1 MRWFSLKRL
10 LKQNKGQTVV
20 EFALVL
26 PVLIFL
32 LLAIMEGGRIF
43 AAYLE
48 LQNAARDG
56 ARYAAINCPKE
67 EWGSWVTATLTPWIS
82 SRLSML
88 DSRELEIAFSRKSIP
103 NNKERWVEV
112 TLDYPLPV
120 TTPIISSLTGNPLN
134 LSVKMAMRSER

>member
-1 MRWFSLKRL
+1 MKKLIR
-10 LKQNKGQTVV
+10 QNKGQTVV

-56 ARYAAINCPKE
+56 ARYAAIHCPE
-67 EWGSWVTATLTPWIS
+67 DSEWSTWVSGDLTPWIH

-88 DSRELEIAFSRKSIP
+88 SSSNLIIECTKASSSVEIVLK
-103 NNKERWVEV
+103 
-112 TLDYPLPV
+112 YPLSV

-134 LSVKMAMRSER
+134 LSVKMAMRSEK

>member
-1 MRWFSLKRL
+1 MRWFSLRKLIR
-10 LKQNKGQTVV
+10 QNKGQTVV
-20 EFALVL
+20 ELALVL

-56 ARYAAINCPKE
+56 ARYAAIHCPEDSK
-67 EWGSWVTATLTPWIS
+67 WDTWVSGELTTWIHG
-82 SRLSML
+82 RLSML
-88 DSRELEIAFSRKSIP
+88 GSSNLTIECAKKSSS
-103 NNKERWVEV
+103 VEV
-112 TLDYPLPV
+112 VLKYPLPV

-134 LSVKMAMRSER
+134 LSVQMAMRREH

>member
-1 MRWFSLKRL
+1 MRWFHLKNL

-56 ARYAAINCPKE
+56 ARYAAINCPE
-67 EWGSWVTATLTPWIS
+67 DWGAWVNSDLAQWIS

-88 DSRELEIAFSRKSIP
+88 DSQELEIIFSRNSTP
-103 NNKERWVEV
+103 NKKEHWVEV
-112 TLDYPLPV
+112 TLNYPLPV
-120 TTPIISSLTGNPLN
+120 TTPIISSITGNPLN

>member
-1 MRWFSLKRL
+1 MKKLI
-10 LKQNKGQTVV
+10 KQNKGQTVV

-56 ARYAAINCPKE
+56 ARYAAIHCPE
-67 EWGSWVTATLTPWIS
+67 DSEWSTWVSGDLTPWIH

-88 DSRELEIAFSRKSIP
+88 SSSNLIIECTKASSSVEIVLK
-103 NNKERWVEV
+103 
-112 TLDYPLPV
+112 YPLSV

-134 LSVKMAMRSER
+134 LSVQMAMRREH

>member
-1 MRWFSLKRL
+1 MKRL

-56 ARYAAINCPKE
+56 ARYAAINCPE
-67 EWGSWVTATLTPWIS
+67 DWGTWLTAALTPWIN

-88 DSRELEIAFSRKSIP
+88 DSQELRITFSRNSTP
-103 NNKERWVEV
+103 NEKERWVEV
-112 TLDYPLPV
+112 KLDYPLPV

>member
-1 MRWFSLKRL
+1 MKKLIR
-10 LKQNKGQTVV
+10 QNKGQTVV

-56 ARYAAINCPKE
+56 ARYASIHCPKDD
-67 EWGSWVTATLTPWIS
+67 WDKWDALTPWVK

-88 DSRELEIAFSRKSIP
+88 NSDLLQVDFSRNS
-103 NNKERWVEV
+103 NNKDEAWVEV
-112 TLDYPLPV
+112 KLDYPLPV

-134 LSVKMAMRSER
+134 LSVKMAMRSEK

>member
-1 MRWFSLKRL
+1 MKTLI
-10 LKQNKGQTVV
+10 KQNKGQTVV

-56 ARYAAINCPKE
+56 ARYAAIHCPKKD
-67 EWGSWVTATLTPWIS
+67 WGPWVSGDLTLWVK

-88 DSRELEIAFSRKSIP
+88 DPSQLNIQFY
-103 NNKERWVEV
+103 KESTSETWVQV
-112 TLDYPLPV
+112 TLNYPLPV
-120 TTPIISSLTGNPLN
+120 TTPIISYLTGNPLN
-134 LSVKMAMRSER
+134 LSVKMAMRSEK